1 MSWGLKWR
9 PSLCKTAYFFFLL
22 VYDICKFFLK
32 PCNWLVVFVAVLLKY
47 PQQAKGWKKVPYFRN
62 TCVLS
67 APKGHYVELNF
78 TMRSYSWAPRPCL
91 QDYYLEIRDGNK
103 QSANVLGVFC
113 GDHKTAV
120 VRSSGRSLWLR
131 FFPYRRYYL
140 NGYYM
145 GRSFN
150 QTGMVFLDKLSTLKA
165 LG

>member
-1 MSWGLKWR
+1 M
-9 PSLCKTAYFFFLL
+9 F
-22 VYDICKFFLK
+22 
-32 PCNWLVVFVAVLLKY
+32 VVVLLKY
-47 PQQAKGWKKVPYFRN
+47 PQQAKGWEKVPYFWN
-62 TCVLS
+62 TRVLS

-78 TMRSYSWAPRPCL
+78 TMRSYSWPPRPCL
-91 QDYYLEIRDGNK
+91 QEYYLEIRDGNE

-113 GDHKTAV
+113 GDHKTTV
-120 VRSSGRSLWLR
+120 VRSSGRSLRLR

-165 LG
+165 LD